1 MYKGQPVTAPAL
13 VTQPATPAAAT
24 TVAGTY
30 SGMLPCADCE
40 GMDTRLLLTAD
51 GKYTLTQIYQDKDHS
66 SFVSEGGYTM
76 ERYGNTMHLRPTNK
90 DEYDG
95 YYEVL
100 SPTQL
105 PVSYTH
111 LVTGWSAR
119 SRSVQFSAHCC
130 GWSKKAHRCSSAS
143 LRWRWLI

>member
-1 MYKGQPVTAPAL
+1 MKSSIFVIALLTCFGLAACKPQTAAPVTAPAL
-13 VTQPATPAAAT
+13 VTQPVTPAAAT

-66 SFVSEGGYTM
+66 SFVSEGGYTL
-76 ERYGNTMHLRPTNK
+76 ESDGKTVHLRPTNK

-105 PVSYTH
+105 RMLDREGKPVDSPLNYT
-111 LVTGWSAR
+111 LTR
-119 SRSVQFSAHCC
+119 
-130 GWSKKAHRCSSAS
+130 K
-143 LRWRWLI
+143 

>member
-1 MYKGQPVTAPAL
+1 M
-13 VTQPATPAAAT
+13 
-24 TVAGTY
+24 AGTY

-66 SFVSEGGYTM
+66 SFVSEGGYTL
-76 ERYGNTMHLRPTNK
+76 ESDGKTVHLRPTNK

-105 PVSYTH
+105 RMLDREGKPVDSPLNYT
-111 LVTGWSAR
+111 LTR
-119 SRSVQFSAHCC
+119 
-130 GWSKKAHRCSSAS
+130 K
-143 LRWRWLI
+143 